1 VHERVEAQ
9 RRLELAAPFE
19 AAFLKNSPGLITRGC
34 EFIGLSAPGTSET
47 FLPIFSTDERGST
60 HGRTTGQ
67 TPDRRSEFIDVS
79 VKLTLPSVNW

>member
-1 VHERVEAQ
+1 VGE

-19 AAFLKNSPGLITRGC
+19 DKKPFLKNSPGLTRGC
-34 EFIGLSAPGTSET
+34 EFIGLSAQGTSET
-47 FLPIFSTDERGST
+47 FLPIFSTDERGSN

-67 TPDRRSEFIDVS
+67 TTDRRSEFIDVS